1 MRMCGGCAEIHKR
14 ETEEEA
20 RISNTVKIKN
30 KKKKTEVKV
39 NYKLWAIIFG
49 IFIAAI
55 VGLSIWASFH
65 WGVGMGTIGVRPVN
79 PEDAAA
85 GATEAAVEYATDG
98 DVVTLTPEELE
109 EMGISVDGLQE
120 VTPEEGEAA
129 AEGAAEEAGEGEAA
143 EAEAE
148 SDAQDAESA
157 Q

>member
-1 MRMCGGCAEIHKR
+1 
-14 ETEEEA
+14 
-20 RISNTVKIKN
+20 
-30 KKKKTEVKV
+30 
-39 NYKLWAIIFG
+39 
-49 IFIAAI
+49 
-55 VGLSIWASFH
+55 
-65 WGVGMGTIGVRPVN
+65 MGTIGVRPVN

-129 AEGAAEEAGEGEAA
+129 AA

>member
-1 MRMCGGCAEIHKR
+1 MRGGCAEIHKR

>member
-1 MRMCGGCAEIHKR
+1 MRGGCAEIHKR

-30 KKKKTEVKV
+30 KKKITEVKV

-129 AEGAAEEAGEGEAA
+129 TEGAAKEAGEGEAA

>member
-1 MRMCGGCAEIHKR
+1 M
-14 ETEEEA
+14 
-20 RISNTVKIKN
+20 
-30 KKKKTEVKV
+30 

-98 DVVTLTPEELE
+98 DVVTLTKKPARAKLRKQRPSPMPRMRRALSKEL
-109 EMGISVDGLQE
+109 
-120 VTPEEGEAA
+120 
-129 AEGAAEEAGEGEAA
+129 
-143 EAEAE
+143 
-148 SDAQDAESA
+148 
-157 Q
+157 

>member
-1 MRMCGGCAEIHKR
+1 
-14 ETEEEA
+14 
-20 RISNTVKIKN
+20 
-30 KKKKTEVKV
+30 
-39 NYKLWAIIFG
+39 
-49 IFIAAI
+49 
-55 VGLSIWASFH
+55 
-65 WGVGMGTIGVRPVN
+65 MGTIGVRPVN

-120 VTPEEGEAA
+120 VTPEE
-129 AEGAAEEAGEGEAA
+129 EEAGEGEAA

>member
-1 MRMCGGCAEIHKR
+1 MRGGCAEIHKR
-14 ETEEEA
+14 ETKEEA

>member
-1 MRMCGGCAEIHKR
+1 
-14 ETEEEA
+14 
-20 RISNTVKIKN
+20 
-30 KKKKTEVKV
+30 
-39 NYKLWAIIFG
+39 
-49 IFIAAI
+49 
-55 VGLSIWASFH
+55 
-65 WGVGMGTIGVRPVN
+65 MGTIGVRPVN

-109 EMGISVDGLQE
+109 EMGIS
-120 VTPEEGEAA
+120 
-129 AEGAAEEAGEGEAA
+129 EEAGEGEAA

>member
-1 MRMCGGCAEIHKR
+1 MRGGCAEIHKR

-120 VTPEEGEAA
+120 VTPEEGEVA

>member
-1 MRMCGGCAEIHKR
+1 MRGGCAEIHKR

-20 RISNTVKIKN
+20 RISNTVKINN

-129 AEGAAEEAGEGEAA
+129 TEGAAKEAGEGEAA

>member
-1 MRMCGGCAEIHKR
+1 M
-14 ETEEEA
+14 
-20 RISNTVKIKN
+20 
-30 KKKKTEVKV
+30 

-85 GATEAAVEYATDG
+85 GATEAAVEYATGG

-129 AEGAAEEAGEGEAA
+129 TEGAAKEAGEGEAA

>member
-1 MRMCGGCAEIHKR
+1 
-14 ETEEEA
+14 
-20 RISNTVKIKN
+20 
-30 KKKKTEVKV
+30 
-39 NYKLWAIIFG
+39 
-49 IFIAAI
+49 
-55 VGLSIWASFH
+55 
-65 WGVGMGTIGVRPVN
+65 MGTIGVRPVN
-79 PEDAAA
+79 SEDAAA

>member
-1 MRMCGGCAEIHKR
+1 MRGGCAEIHKR

-65 WGVGMGTIGVRPVN
+65 WGVGMGTIGVRPVH

>member
-1 MRMCGGCAEIHKR
+1 MRGGCAEIHKR

-143 EAEAE
+143 EAEAK

>member
-1 MRMCGGCAEIHKR
+1 
-14 ETEEEA
+14 
-20 RISNTVKIKN
+20 
-30 KKKKTEVKV
+30 
-39 NYKLWAIIFG
+39 
-49 IFIAAI
+49 
-55 VGLSIWASFH
+55 
-65 WGVGMGTIGVRPVN
+65 MGTIGVRPVN

-120 VTPEEGEAA
+120 VTPEEGKAA
-129 AEGAAEEAGEGEAA
+129 ADGAAEEAGEGEAA

>member
-1 MRMCGGCAEIHKR
+1 MTK
-14 ETEEEA
+14 
-20 RISNTVKIKN
+20 
-30 KKKKTEVKV
+30 
-39 NYKLWAIIFG
+39 
-49 IFIAAI
+49 
-55 VGLSIWASFH
+55 
-65 WGVGMGTIGVRPVN
+65 
-79 PEDAAA
+79 
-85 GATEAAVEYATDG
+85 AAVEYATDC

>member
-1 MRMCGGCAEIHKR
+1 MP
-14 ETEEEA
+14 
-20 RISNTVKIKN
+20 NTVKIKN

-143 EAEAE
+143 EAEAK

>member
-1 MRMCGGCAEIHKR
+1 
-14 ETEEEA
+14 
-20 RISNTVKIKN
+20 
-30 KKKKTEVKV
+30 
-39 NYKLWAIIFG
+39 
-49 IFIAAI
+49 
-55 VGLSIWASFH
+55 
-65 WGVGMGTIGVRPVN
+65 MGTIGVRPVN

-85 GATEAAVEYATDG
+85 GATEAAVKYATDG

-129 AEGAAEEAGEGEAA
+129 TEGAAEEAGEGEAA